1 MPNRA
6 MWDEAA
12 LADVNIP
19 TFWVVGSQ
27 DDVAMY
33 DGVKRLFD
41 WSVNSDRKLL
51 VYDNALHNVAPNPP
65 PPEADA
71 LADWARYGDP
81 VWDEQRINNLNQ
93 HFVTAFLNSK
103 LKNDERYQ
111 RYLNVP
117 VENTNDAV
125 YAVDE
130 DGNPQENHSY
140 RPGFAARTASG
151 LRLITGEM
159 E

>member
-51 VYDNALHNVAPNPP
+51 VCDNALHNVAPNPP
-65 PPEADA
+65 PPERRA
-71 LADWARYGDP
+71 LPTLPKCAGR
-81 VWDEQRINNLNQ
+81 E
-93 HFVTAFLNSK
+93 HK
-103 LKNDERYQ
+103 
-111 RYLNVP
+111 
-117 VENTNDAV
+117 
-125 YAVDE
+125 
-130 DGNPQENHSY
+130 
-140 RPGFAARTASG
+140 
-151 LRLITGEM
+151 
-159 E
+159 